1 MALPVGSI
9 FDVGNAV
16 FFYWRQPGTRH
27 ERRQKCRDDDRLS
40 KKKDAEENIDE
51 SLCDLVVNDLMELSD
66 MIAGL
71 EA

>member
-16 FFYWRQPGTRH
+16 FFIGDSLEHDMRGARNVGMMTVY
-27 ERRQKCRDDDRLS
+27 L
-40 KKKDAEENIDE
+40 KKDAEENIDE
-51 SLCDLVVNDLMELSD
+51 TLCDLVVNDLQKLTD
-66 MIAGL
+66 MITAL

>member
-1 MALPVGSI
+1 MRGARNVGMMT
-9 FDVGNAV
+9 V
-16 FFYWRQPGTRH
+16 Y
-27 ERRQKCRDDDRLS
+27 L
-40 KKKDAEENIDE
+40 KKDAEENIDE